1 MYAIVRITMGVIYR
15 ILNKINGKI
24 YIGETTRD
32 NPNERWME
40 HKRHVLNGAFGCRAL
55 YSAMTKYGIDN
66 FEFKILFFC
75 FNEDV
80 EKYEIQMI
88 EKLNTIAPNGYN
100 ILKGG
105 KGGGF
110 VGKKHTEDA
119 KRRISEHFKKRY
131 EDVKER
137 EKMSIIVKNAMKGVN
152 IYERMM
158 KSDKWKKAV
167 EEKRVGA
174 TLGSTIS
181 DDVKEKIR
189 KGVKKYYDNDDNK
202 INIEKHREA
211 MAKSCGIKVSQY
223 DSNHNLLG
231 TYISAAE
238 AARQTGIPRSTVQNA
253 IKHGK
258 KTLAGHYWIAI
269 ISA

>member
-1 MYAIVRITMGVIYR
+1 MGVIYR

-24 YIGETTRD
+24 YIGETTQD
-32 NPNERWME
+32 NPNERWMQ
-40 HKRHVLNGAFGCRAL
+40 HKRHVLNGEFGCRAL

-119 KRRISEHFKKRY
+119 KRKISEYFKKRY
-131 EDVKER
+131 EDVRER
-137 EKMSIIVKNAMKGVN
+137 EKQSIIVKDAMKGIN
-152 IYERMM
+152 IRERMI
-158 KSDKWKKAV
+158 KSEKWKKAV
-167 EEKRVGA
+167 EEKR
-174 TLGSTIS
+174 LGFGGKNVPNEI
-181 DDVKEKIR
+181 KEKIR
-189 KGVKKYYDNDDNK
+189 KGVQAYYDNADNK
-202 INIEKHREA
+202 VNIEKHREA

-223 DSNHNLLG
+223 DANHKLLD

-238 AARQTGIPRSTVQNA
+238 ASRQTGISRSTVQNA

-258 KTLAGHYWIAI
+258 KTLAGHYWIAV

>member
-1 MYAIVRITMGVIYR
+1 
-15 ILNKINGKI
+15 
-24 YIGETTRD
+24 
-32 NPNERWME
+32 
-40 HKRHVLNGAFGCRAL
+40 
-55 YSAMTKYGIDN
+55 
-66 FEFKILFFC
+66 
-75 FNEDV
+75 
-80 EKYEIQMI
+80 MI

-110 VGKKHTEDA
+110 VGKKHNEDA
-119 KRRISEHFKKRY
+119 KRKISEYFKKKY
-131 EDVKER
+131 ENVNER
-137 EKMSIIVKNAMKGVN
+137 EKMSIIVKNAMKGIN
-152 IYERMM
+152 IRERLM
-158 KSDKWKKAV
+158 KSEKWKKAV

-189 KGVKKYYDNDDNK
+189 KGVQAYYDNADNK
-202 INIEKHREA
+202 VNIEKHREA

-223 DSNHNLLG
+223 DANHKLLG

-238 AARQTGIPRSTVQNA
+238 AARQTEISKSTILNA

-258 KTLAGHYWIAI
+258 KTLAGHYWIAV

>member
-1 MYAIVRITMGVIYR
+1 MGVIYR

-24 YIGETTRD
+24 YIGETTQD
-32 NPNERWME
+32 NPNERWMQ
-40 HKRHVLNGAFGCRAL
+40 HKRHVLNGEFGCRAL

-110 VGKKHTEDA
+110 VGKKHTEDT
-119 KRRISEHFKKRY
+119 KRRIGEHFKKRY

-152 IYERMM
+152 IRERMI
-158 KSDKWKKAV
+158 KSDKWKKVV
-167 EEKRVGA
+167 EEKRVGF
-174 TLGSTIS
+174 GGKKVPNEI
-181 DDVKEKIR
+181 KEKIR
-189 KGVKKYYDNDDNK
+189 NSIQKYYDNGGEASKLD
-202 INIEKHREA
+202 IQKHREA

-223 DSNHNLLG
+223 DSNHNLIG

-238 AARQTGIPRSTVQNA
+238 AARQTGISRSTVQNA

-258 KTLAGHYWIAI
+258 KTLKGHYWIAI
-269 ISA
+269 NSA